1 MLFASTREIGSDGM
15 DVKLK
20 ALNKLKE
27 ELATKYGADSVMFT
41 NEIPIRPVVSS
52 GSLALDFATG
62 IGGFPSD
69 RVIEIAGQEGSGK
82 SSLGLITM
90 ANFLDAQPDRG
101 AVILDT
107 EHKLT
112 ASWVEQLIGKERM
125 ERVMLMWPD
134 SMEQATDMYMK
145 VVGSGQISFVM
156 LDSIGGSPSQRVM
169 TKSAEIGN
177 IGGNALAV
185 TRFAQIAS
193 IYSQKYHSLCLGINQ
208 TREDLAGY
216 HRMITPGGRAWKH
229 ACVLRIQLKRGQS
242 SVSRK
247 IDGEDIP
254 VGYEVIAKLAKNQ
267 LAPPGRTAFY
277 WFFNV
282 NTNGEYPFGI
292 DWLDETVRLG
302 ITTKV
307 IRQGGAWYNHM
318 ALPDGKIQ
326 GREALIK
333 LVREDE
339 ALRQTLVSEIKAVLA
354 EGSGEIAN
362 LVAPMTN
369 PEIDLESLDEVSF
382 NTENIHMMGG
392 ESDEESSMAE
402 A

>member
-1 MLFASTREIGSDGM
+1 MLFAGTREIGSDGM
-15 DVKLK
+15 DVKMK
-20 ALNKLKE
+20 ALTKLKD

-41 NEIPIRPVVSS
+41 NEIPVRPVVSS

-69 RVIEIAGQEGSGK
+69 RVIEVAGQEGSGK

-101 AVILDT
+101 AIILDT

-112 ASWVEQLIGKERM
+112 ASWVEQLVGKERM
-125 ERVMLMWPD
+125 ERVILLWPD
-134 SMEQATDMYMK
+134 SMEQATDMYVK
-145 VVGSGQISFVM
+145 AVSSGEISFVM

-185 TRFAQIAS
+185 TRFAQLAS
-193 IYSQKYHSLCLGINQ
+193 IYSQKYHCLCYGVNQ

-229 ACVLRIQLKRGQS
+229 ACVLRIQLKRGQGKIEK
-242 SVSRK
+242 K

-254 VGYEVIAKLAKNQ
+254 IGYEVIAKIAKNQ

-282 NTNGEYPFGI
+282 NTDGEHPFGI
-292 DWLDETVRLG
+292 DQLDEIIRLG

-307 IRQGGAWYNHM
+307 IKQGGAWYNHM
-318 ALPDGKIQ
+318 ALSEGKIQ
-326 GREALIK
+326 GREALIA
-333 LVREDE
+333 LVREDK
-339 ALRQTLVSEIKAVLA
+339 ALQQTLVSEIKAVLA
-354 EGSGEIAN
+354 EGGEVAN

-369 PEIDLESLDEVSF
+369 PEEDLADEVSF
-382 NTENIHMMGG
+382 NTANIHMGG
-392 ESDEESSMAE
+392 AGEEPIVAE

>member
-1 MLFASTREIGSDGM
+1 MLSAGTREIGSDGM

-20 ALNKLKE
+20 ALNKLKDD
-27 ELATKYGADSVMFT
+27 LVGKYGADSVMFT
-41 NEIPIRPVVSS
+41 HEIPIRPVVSS

-69 RVIEIAGQEGSGK
+69 RVIEVAGQEGSGK

-101 AVILDT
+101 AIILDT

-125 ERVMLMWPD
+125 ERVILLWPD
-134 SMEQATDMYMK
+134 SMEQATDMYTK
-145 VVGSGQISFVM
+145 AVSSGEISFVM

-185 TRFAQIAS
+185 TRFAQLAS
-193 IYSQKYHSLCLGINQ
+193 IYSQKYHVLTFGVNQ

-229 ACVLRIQLKRGQS
+229 ACVLRIQLKRGQGK
-242 SVSRK
+242 VEKK

-254 VGYEVIAKLAKNQ
+254 IGYDVIAKISKNQ

-282 NTNGEYPFGI
+282 NTDGEHPFGI
-292 DWLDETVRLG
+292 DQLDEIIRLG

-307 IRQGGAWYNHM
+307 IRQGGAWYNHA

-326 GREALIK
+326 GREALIA

-339 ALRQTLVSEIKAVLA
+339 ALRQTLVSEIKVVLA

-369 PEIDLESLDEVSF
+369 PEEDLADEVSF
-382 NTENIHMMGG
+382 HAANIHMMEG
-392 ESDEESSMAE
+392 ESDEESSVAT